1 MNCYL
6 LSSTSRTKIATLPAL
21 VMPALSLIAT
31 FLLAGCGGN
40 LMAHSVAQVAQ
51 VSEVTACEAQ
61 SPASCA
67 GLFGFAID
75 NMGNFT
81 AGPSPTG
88 KTVTG
93 TITPAELSSLQAAL
107 GPLVQSSSM
116 HCDNQSVIPGV
127 GDKISAS
134 FTDGSQAD
142 LFVVGGQTCFRSDQA
157 HAAAFS
163 DLFHQ
168 LLTKYYP
175 NPFPA

>member
-1 MNCYL
+1 MNCHPPLSIGSGIRVGSLLVL
-6 LSSTSRTKIATLPAL
+6 LSSLAL
-21 VMPALSLIAT
+21 IGI

-40 LMAHSVAQVAQ
+40 LMTHSVAQVAQ
-51 VSEVTACEAQ
+51 VSEVTACEAL

-93 TITPAELSSLQAAL
+93 AITPAELSSLQAAL

-116 HCDNQSVIPGV
+116 HCDNQSSIPGV

-142 LFVVGGQTCFRSDQA
+142 LFVMNGQTCFRSDQA